1 MNNVKNNRAQPVG
14 AAAAP
19 GGLCKCLVH
28 KCRAAM
34 GTTLRRARDSR
45 GLTMQITIHSGPKQ
59 KDAFACVY
67 VFFTNG
73 HGPWEYFFFVFTF
86 YYLYTPCGSFLFLFF
101 LFRFFFSLYLV
112 DPPRGWA
119 LHNTFLFFCLS
130 LNPTHKFRGIF
141 FYSFHLFFPGRKKW
155 RDR

>member
-14 AAAAP
+14 AAVAP

-34 GTTLRRARDSR
+34 GTTLCRARDSR
-45 GLTMQITIHSGPKQ
+45 GLTMQITIHSGAKQ

-73 HGPWEYFFFVFTF
+73 HGPWEYFFLSLLSIICTHLVALF
-86 YYLYTPCGSFLFLFF
+86 SFFF
-101 LFRFFFSLYLV
+101 ISFFSLSL
-112 DPPRGWA
+112 PSEPSLRGWV
-119 LHNTFLFFCLS
+119 LHNTFLYLFFCLS
-130 LNPTHKFRGIF
+130 IKSGA
-141 FYSFHLFFPGRKKW
+141 
-155 RDR
+155 

>member
-14 AAAAP
+14 AAAVP

-73 HGPWEYFFFVFTF
+73 HGPWEYFFCLYFLLFVHT
-86 YYLYTPCGSFLFLFF
+86 LWLFF
-101 LFRFFFSLYLV
+101 ISFFSFFLHREPSL
-112 DPPRGWA
+112 RGWV
-119 LHNTFLFFCLS
+119 LHNTFLFYFFVLV
-130 LNPTHKFRGIF
+130 LNLTHKFRGIF
-141 FYSFHLFFPGRKKW
+141 FTHFFFFPGRKK
-155 RDR
+155 

>member
-1 MNNVKNNRAQPVG
+1 MNNVKNNREQPVG

-34 GTTLRRARDSR
+34 GTTLCRARDSR

-73 HGPWEYFFFVFTF
+73 HRPWEYFFLSLLSIICTHLVA
-86 YYLYTPCGSFLFLFF
+86 LFF
-101 LFRFFFSLYLV
+101 ISFFSLSLLHR
-112 DPPRGWA
+112 PSLGGWVF
-119 LHNTFLFFCLS
+119 HNTFLFFFLS
-130 LNPTHKFRGIF
+130 
-141 FYSFHLFFPGRKKW
+141 
-155 RDR
+155 